1 MPRFSRRSLHRLRT
15 CRTSLQ
21 DVFNVVIEWFDCT
34 ILEGHRGEEAQNR
47 AYADGK
53 SKVQWPDGN
62 HNAYPSK
69 AVDAGP
75 YDPEVRGVNWD
86 TEIAEPKYGLVRW
99 KAVWNLCRFYYFAGF
114 VMGTAA
120 SMGVRLR
127 WGGDWDGD
135 TKLDDQSFRD
145 LVHFEEREQE
155 EPQ

>member
-15 CRTSLQ
+15 CTTNLQ
-21 DVFNVVIEWFDCT
+21 RVFNVVIEWFDCT

-47 AYADGK
+47 AYADGR
-53 SKVQWPDGN
+53 SQVRWPRGN
-62 HNAYPSK
+62 HNEYPSE

-86 TEIAEPKYGLVRW
+86 IEIAEPKYGLVRW

-135 TKLDDQSFRD
+135 TELDDQKFRD

>member
-1 MPRFSRRSLHRLRT
+1 MPRFSRRSMHGLRT
-15 CRTSLQ
+15 CTTNLQ
-21 DVFNVVIEWFDCT
+21 RVFTTVVEWFDCT

-47 AYADGK
+47 AHTDGK
-53 SKVQWPDGN
+53 SRVRWPDGN
-62 HNAYPSK
+62 HNRYPSR
-69 AVDAGP
+69 AVDVGP
-75 YDPEVRGVNWD
+75 YDPVLRGVNWD
-86 TEIAEPKYGLVRW
+86 IKIAEPKYGLVRW

-120 SMGVRLR
+120 AMGVRLR

-135 TKLDDQSFRD
+135 TELDDQQFRD